1 MQETVLELKNY
12 SVSFDTPDGKVQAV
26 RNVDL
31 TVKKGEILCIVG
43 ESGCGKTVMCRSVM
57 KLLPPNA
64 HVKSGEISL
73 CGENITAYK
82 RKKMEKLCGSKVS
95 MVFQDPMLTLNPTI
109 PVGKQITEAI
119 IKNQKVSGD
128 EAKKRAVEM
137 LKLVGIPDAEQR
149 YGLQPHFFSGGMR
162 QRCVLA
168 IALAC
173 DPEIL
178 FADEATTALDATVEA
193 KILDLLLELREKTG
207 ISIVFISHDLGAV
220 ARIAD
225 RVAVMYAGKIIEI
238 GTAEEVYYDP
248 RHPYT
253 WGLLSSLPV
262 FAGEKGIC
270 EAGVTALSISY
281 YNLGYQTGEMA
292 YKILKEG
299 ADPGKMAIETDKNPT
314 KLYNKENCDTLGI
327 KIPDGYTEMNDAK

>member
-12 SVSFDTPDGKVQAV
+12 SVSFDTPDGEVQAV

-57 KLLPPNA
+57 KLLPSNA

-119 IKNQKVSGD
+119 IKNQKVSRD

-149 YGLQPHFFSGGMR
+149 YGLQPHFFPEECVSVVCWLLHWPVIRKYYLPMR
-162 QRCVLA
+162 RLQHWMQPWKQRFWIC
-168 IALAC
+168 
-173 DPEIL
+173 
-178 FADEATTALDATVEA
+178 F
-193 KILDLLLELREKTG
+193 
-207 ISIVFISHDLGAV
+207 
-220 ARIAD
+220 
-225 RVAVMYAGKIIEI
+225 
-238 GTAEEVYYDP
+238 
-248 RHPYT
+248 
-253 WGLLSSLPV
+253 LS
-262 FAGEKGIC
+262 
-270 EAGVTALSISY
+270 
-281 YNLGYQTGEMA
+281 
-292 YKILKEG
+292 
-299 ADPGKMAIETDKNPT
+299 
-314 KLYNKENCDTLGI
+314 
-327 KIPDGYTEMNDAK
+327 

>member
-12 SVSFDTPDGKVQAV
+12 SVSFDTPDGEVQAV

-119 IKNQKVSGD
+119 IKNQKVSRD

-207 ISIVFISHDLGAV
+207 ISIVSYLMIWELLQGSQTELQLCMQERSLRSGQQKRFIMIPGILIPGDFC
-220 ARIAD
+220 
-225 RVAVMYAGKIIEI
+225 
-238 GTAEEVYYDP
+238 
-248 RHPYT
+248 
-253 WGLLSSLPV
+253 LLCLYLQV
-262 FAGEKGIC
+262 KKG
-270 EAGVTALSISY
+270 S
-281 YNLGYQTGEMA
+281 
-292 YKILKEG
+292 
-299 ADPGKMAIETDKNPT
+299 
-314 KLYNKENCDTLGI
+314 
-327 KIPDGYTEMNDAK
+327 

>member
-12 SVSFDTPDGKVQAV
+12 SVSFDTPDGEVQAV

-95 MVFQDPMLTLNPTI
+95 MVFQDPMLTLNPTL

-119 IKNQKVSGD
+119 IKDQKVSGD

-162 QRCVLA
+162 QRVVIA
-168 IALAC
+168 IAAAC
-173 DPEIL
+173 FPKIL
-178 FADEATTALDATVEA
+178 ICDEPTTALDVTIQAQ
-193 KILDLLLELREKTG
+193 ILDLIRNLQKEMGMTV
-207 ISIVFISHDLGAV
+207 IYITHDLGV
-220 ARIAD
+220 VSELCDTVI
-225 RVAVMYAGKIIEI
+225 VMYTGRIVEKAPVRELFN
-238 GTAEEVYYDP
+238 DP
-248 RHPYT
+248 KHPYT
-253 WGLLSSLPV
+253 VGLMSAIPRITKDRPPLETIEGVVPNPTEQISGCSFWPRCPHATEECKQGEPPVVQLSEERQVRCWLY
-262 FAGEKGIC
+262 ADAAEK
-270 EAGVTALSISY
+270 
-281 YNLGYQTGEMA
+281 
-292 YKILKEG
+292 KEG
-299 ADPGKMAIETDKNPT
+299 
-314 KLYNKENCDTLGI
+314 
-327 KIPDGYTEMNDAK
+327 